1 MIWLR
6 PLLSKESSSH
16 PWQAGMGVSL
26 LVHGGFYLG
35 GEKGVCTVVL
45 VCLRYE
51 MACRKPCVSGLG
63 VVEL

>member
-1 MIWLR
+1 
-6 PLLSKESSSH
+6 
-16 PWQAGMGVSL
+16 MGVSL